1 MSIRMTSP
9 APRGTLYEHDG
20 GRYRAPRLLRNVM
33 ISSHVTQAIS
43 ELGGVEA
50 QNPLIQNVNFFT
62 SGVVIAAFALGLY
75 RNLYGAARSAL
86 GTALVGGFGL
96 VAVAHAFLR
105 CDAGCEFVSTVGTLH
120 NVTGLAGFVS
130 VITGVFLISRIFA
143 ACLPAQFFFGSGS
156 HSGTGC
162 DSAGR
167 TASASGDVAR
177 AVVVVGQ
184 CGITIASRASGTAA
198 HDRPQWLYLADG
210 TNHEVWILRTGRRV
224 QTFDFQPSGVE

>member
-1 MSIRMTSP
+1 
-9 APRGTLYEHDG
+9 
-20 GRYRAPRLLRNVM
+20 M

-50 QNPLIQNVNFFT
+50 QSVL
-62 SGVVIAAFALGLY
+62 IAAFALGLY

-162 DSAGR
+162 DSAGG

-177 AVVVVGQ
+177 AVMVVGR
-184 CGITIASRASGTAA
+184 CGITIASRASVTAA

-210 TNHEVWILRTGRRV
+210 RTTRSGSCGRGDAYRSSISSR
-224 QTFDFQPSGVE
+224 QE